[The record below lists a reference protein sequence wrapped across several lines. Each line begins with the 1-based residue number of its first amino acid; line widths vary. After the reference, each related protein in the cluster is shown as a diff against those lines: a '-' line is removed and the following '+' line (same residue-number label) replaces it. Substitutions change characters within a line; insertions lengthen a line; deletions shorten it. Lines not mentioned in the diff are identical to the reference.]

1 MIPCAVL
8 VTLWQAGSGFQF
20 CLVLNDSGGGEH
32 IPILLIEN
40 EMSEITLALFYGI
53 GEYSNHLKSCY
64 YILTVSLC

>member
-8 VTLWQAGSGFQF
+8 VALWQAGSGFQF

-32 IPILLIEN
+32 IPILIEN
-40 EMSEITLALFYGI
+40 EMNEITLALFYGI

-64 YILTVSLC
+64 YILTVSVC